1 MKVIRKSILLF
12 FAIAVFVYF
21 NNLIAQN
28 QNQDS
33 GKKTKSELKHE
44 NEMKKLKSKPNKFTK
59 YLEESKKHG
68 EGKFDNPEMFIKIH
82 KMIRTKEGEKEPS
95 YQPNYKLTEL
105 QKLKSNSSSLSKIK
119 TLNWIERG
127 PGNVGGRTRGIIVDP
142 DDATKNTWYVCSV
155 SGGVWKT
162 TDAGT
167 TWRNLTD
174 EIPNLATV
182 TIAQAK
188 SNPNVMYVGT
198 GEGYFNADAVMGDGI
213 FKSTD
218 RGETW
223 TQLAS
228 TTTNSNFRYVNRVVV
243 DPQNA
248 NIVLAATNAGIFKSI
263 DGGNTW
269 VKKYTAAST
278 VQQIVANPLRFNT
291 LYAADNGKGILKS
304 TNGGET
310 WFTTDATLKGSRI
323 EFAISPSD
331 TNTLYA
337 SVETNASALFGT
349 TNGGLTWQE
358 IPEESGT
365 EPDWL
370 GGQGWYDNTIDI
382 NPYDSK
388 EVFVGGI
395 DVWKMKINS
404 GFIKGITSIDK
415 VNIDSVFSFTPSNLP
430 FENGGLG
437 TGNDY
442 WKTDFLQQSD
452 LFTVE
457 LRFGS
462 GKKQNAARFIN
473 TGVEYKDY
481 MEVPFE
487 AWDVT
492 NNRQLM
498 VSFQDVDK
506 NNTFNLRASR
516 GDIIHIHNV
525 DYNASVVPDSIA
537 KLKGAKYKNNFV
549 VVFRNAVG
557 ITWNPA
563 TLPDATLRI
572 NVGDVPVLS
581 KVSTPVTD
589 GYNQYTGTQSNIHVD
604 HHYILCV
611 PMDSNLKKFRIIN
624 GNDGGVSISNDN
636 GANFTEVGDNKYNTT
651 QFYGIDKMKGFPA
664 YFGGTQDNGTFVS
677 NPSTGAASASTKYD
691 WVIGGD
697 GFEVVWNF
705 ADPMKMIGG
714 SQYNGLVRTT
724 DGWNSYDL
732 PTRGFPDRGNSNKSP
747 FITKIAGSKQDPDLL
762 FVITRDGVYRSD
774 NFAETW
780 KITPITS
787 SFQNNGYFTFAQVV
801 VSNATPQV
809 VWAGAYMGSDGKMQ
823 VSKDGGLTFK
833 ATNNYSVPMGL
844 VSGFDTHPLD
854 AGTAYATFSQQ
865 GMPKILRTTDYGNT
879 WTDITGFSSGA
890 PSSNGFPDV
899 ATYCVVVMPYN
910 TNIIWAGTEI
920 GLIESTDG
928 GASWHLANN
937 GLPAVAIWDM
947 KIVDDEVVVGTHGRG
962 IWSVALPEL
971 ANYNPPTV
979 TLSPRINGD
988 VYQTGL
994 GIAINASLRSAYDST
1009 QVLVNGVKVYTI
1021 GATST
1026 QDSVI
1031 SFIYTGTGSKT
1042 FQLQSFKDGVAYKS
1056 GTNTIELIELLAA
1069 KTGYVADFNSPTSD
1083 FTGNMS
1089 IQTVSGF
1096 SDGAI
1101 HSPHPYGTN
1110 LDYVYMLR
1118 APIIVAENNATL
1130 SYKDVAIVEPGD
1142 AGSVFGNTN
1151 FWDYVI
1157 VEASKGGEWISLLD
1171 GYDCRAD
1178 SRWLNAY
1185 NSGGSGNSTMWKSH
1199 SVNLRDFFNA
1209 GDEILIRFRLYADQ
1223 YVDGWGWAIDDLSIQ
1238 PLYVGVEDEFIPS
1251 NFELSQNFPN
1261 PFNPSTT
1268 IRFSLPKEA
1277 KVSLKVYDNLGQEVA
1292 NLVNDVMPAG
1302 NHKVNFNALNLSS
1315 GVYYYRIEAGDFSQT
1330 RKMILLK

>member
-1 MKVIRKSILLF
+1 MSRIRNSVLVIFSLSLFVFYGNNF
-12 FAIAVFVYF
+12 FA
-21 NNLIAQN
+21 QN
-28 QNQDS
+28 SIQKVE
-33 GKKTKSELKHE
+33 KKSKAELKHE
-44 NEMKKLKSKPNKFTK
+44 KEMKRLVSKPNKFTK
-59 YLEESKKHG
+59 FLDESQKAG
-68 EGKFDNPEMFIKIH
+68 QGKFDDPEMFIQIH
-82 KMIRTKEGEKEPS
+82 KQMRTKEGENEPT
-95 YQPNYKLTEL
+95 YKPNYRLTEL
-105 QKLKSNSSSLSKIK
+105 KKLKENSFSLSKLNL
-119 TLNWIERG
+119 LNWVERG
-127 PGNVGGRTRGIIVDP
+127 PGNVGGRTRGIAVDP

-162 TDAGT
+162 TNAGT

-182 TIAQAK
+182 TIAQAQ
-188 SNPNVMYVGT
+188 SNPNVMYIGT

-213 FKSTD
+213 FKSVD

-228 TTTNSNFRYVNRVVV
+228 TITNNNFRYVNRIVV
-243 DPQNA
+243 DPQNE
-248 NIVLAATNAGIFKSI
+248 NIVLAGTNAGVFKSI

-269 VKKYTAAST
+269 VKKYSASGS
-278 VQQIVANPLRFNT
+278 VQQIAANPLRFNT
-291 LYAADNGKGILKS
+291 LYAADNGKGIMKS

-310 WFTTDATLKGSRI
+310 WFATDATLKGSRI

-337 SVETNASALFGT
+337 SVETATSALFGT

-365 EPDWL
+365 DWDWL

-395 DVWKMKINS
+395 DLWKMKINS
-404 GFIKGITSIDK
+404 GFKKGITSIDK
-415 VNIDSVFSFTPSNLP
+415 INIDTVFSFTASNLP
-430 FENGGLG
+430 YENGGLG

-452 LFTVE
+452 FFTVE

-473 TGVEYKDY
+473 TGIEYKDY
-481 MEVPFE
+481 QEVPFE

-506 NNTFNLRASR
+506 NNAFNLKASR
-516 GDIIHIHNV
+516 GDIIHIHNF
-525 DYNASVVPDSIA
+525 DYNATTVPDSIA

-549 VVFRNAVG
+549 VVFRNALG

-563 TLPDATLRI
+563 TLPDAILRI
-572 NVGDVPVLS
+572 NVGDVAVLS
-581 KVSTPVTD
+581 KVSTPATD
-589 GYNQYTGTQSNIHVD
+589 GYNQYPGTQSNIHVD
-604 HHYILCV
+604 HHNIVCV
-611 PMDSNLKKFRIIN
+611 PMDLNLKKFRIIN
-624 GNDGGVSISNDN
+624 GNDGGVSVSNDN
-636 GANFTEVGDNKYNTT
+636 GATFTEVGDNKYNTT
-651 QFYGIDKMKGFPA
+651 QFYGIDKMKGFQA

-677 NPSTGAASASTKYD
+677 NPANGPATASTNYN

-705 ADPMKMIGG
+705 ADPMKMIGA
-714 SQYNGLVRTT
+714 SQFNGLVRTT
-724 DGWNSYDL
+724 DGWVSYDL

-747 FITKIAGSKQDPDLL
+747 FISKIAGSKQDPDLL

-780 KITPITS
+780 QLTPITS
-787 SFQNNGYFTFAQVV
+787 SFQSGGYFTFAQVTI
-801 VSNATPQV
+801 SNANPQV
-809 VWAGAYMGSDGKMQ
+809 VWAGAYMGADGKMQ
-823 VSKDGGLTFK
+823 VSKDGGLSFK
-833 ATNNYSVPMGL
+833 ATNNYSAPMGL

-854 AGTAYATFSQQ
+854 PGTAYATFSQQ
-865 GMPKILRTTDYGNT
+865 GMPKILRTTDYGVT
-879 WTDITGFSSGA
+879 WTDITGFSSGI
-890 PSSNGFPDV
+890 SNNGFPDV

-910 TNIIWAGTEI
+910 PNIIWAGTEI
-920 GLIESTDG
+920 GLIESTDNG
-928 GASWHLANN
+928 VSWHLANN
-937 GLPAVAIWDM
+937 GLPSVSIWDM

-962 IWSVALPEL
+962 VWSVALPEL
-971 ANYNPPTV
+971 VNYNPVAV
-979 TLSPRINGD
+979 TLAPRINGN
-988 VYQTGL
+988 VFQTGL
-994 GIAINASLRSAYDST
+994 GISVNASLRSDYDST
-1009 QVLVNGVKVYTI
+1009 QVLVNGQRVYSI
-1021 GATST
+1021 GATSI
-1026 QDSVI
+1026 QDSI
-1031 SFIYTGTGSKT
+1031 IAFSYQATGTKT
-1042 FQLQSFKDGVAYKS
+1042 FQLQSFKNGVGYKS
-1056 GTNTIELIELLAA
+1056 ATNTIDLIELLAS
-1069 KTGYVADFNSPTSD
+1069 KTGYVTDFNSANSD
-1083 FTGNMS
+1083 FSGNMS
-1089 IQTVSGF
+1089 IKTVSGF
-1096 SDGAI
+1096 LDGAI
-1101 HSPHPYGTN
+1101 HTPHPYGTG

-1130 SYKDVAIVEPGD
+1130 SYDDVAIVEPGD

-1157 VEASKGGEWISLLD
+1157 VEASKGGDWIPLLD

-1178 SRWLNAY
+1178 SRWLDAY
-1185 NSGGSGNSTMWKSH
+1185 NTSASGNSTMWKSH
-1199 SVNLRDFFNA
+1199 SINLRDFFNA

-1223 YVDGWGWAIDDLSIQ
+1223 YVDGWGWAIDNLSIQ
-1238 PLYVGVEDEFIPS
+1238 PLYVGVEESYVPNS
-1251 NFELSQNFPN
+1251 FELSQNFPN
-1261 PFNPSTT
+1261 PFNPSTV
-1268 IRFSLPKEA
+1268 IRFALPKES

-1292 NLVNDVMPAG
+1292 KLVNEVIPAG
-1302 NHKVNFNALNLSS
+1302 IHKINFNAANLSS
-1315 GVYYYRIEAGDFSQT
+1315 GVYYYRIEAGDFAET
-1330 RKMILLK
+1330 KKMILLK